1 MKVNENMAY
10 KPQYGPGTSKVAEN
24 RRKQMNP
31 NQKLEK
37 MRDVTD
43 EDIVMIL
50 GHRAPGAAY
59 PTAHPRL
66 AEQQEPDCP
75 IRKIVTPTEGAKA
88 GDRVRYIQFADS
100 MFFAPSHPYQRTYTE
115 AYRFRGIDP
124 GTLSGRQIVECRE
137 RDLEKYAKELINTEL
152 LDPARTGIR
161 GATVHGHSLRLAEN
175 GMMFDMLQRSVLGDD
190 GIVRYVKNQIG
201 EPLDRAV
208 AIGKPMDE
216 KWLKDHTTIFHSLG
230 GIPYRDDK
238 EYIEYVQRIHTLRT
252 KYGFLPKE

>member
-1 MKVNENMAY
+1 MKVKGNMAY

-43 EDIVMIL
+43 EDIVLIL

-59 PTAHPRL
+59 PTAHPPL

-115 AYRFRGIDP
+115 HNNSTDITP
-124 GTLSGRQIVECRE
+124 
-137 RDLEKYAKELINTEL
+137 EKPKN
-152 LDPARTGIR
+152 GQN
-161 GATVHGHSLRLAEN
+161 RL
-175 GMMFDMLQRSVLGDD
+175 
-190 GIVRYVKNQIG
+190 
-201 EPLDRAV
+201 
-208 AIGKPMDE
+208 
-216 KWLKDHTTIFHSLG
+216 
-230 GIPYRDDK
+230 
-238 EYIEYVQRIHTLRT
+238 
-252 KYGFLPKE
+252 